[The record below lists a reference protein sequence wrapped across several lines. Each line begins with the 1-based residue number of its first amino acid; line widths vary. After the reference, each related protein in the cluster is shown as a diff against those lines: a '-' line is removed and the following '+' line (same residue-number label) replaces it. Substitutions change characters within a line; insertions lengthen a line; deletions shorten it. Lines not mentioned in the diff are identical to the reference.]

1 MKLKK
6 LIDMFLKEQC
16 RESYEGLEK
25 ALDLINHLWFED
37 YIEKYF
43 NLKEDDYEYALWDDL
58 YESVSLYW
66 FICFQK
72 EMALL
77 WIIIDHWYYDM
88 YHGYSDNKNIIYEL
102 ETLSDSEK
110 ESISQLSRYYLDKFS
125 LSNYIY

>member
-6 LIDMFLKEQC
+6 LIDMFLQEQC

-43 NLKEDDYEYALWDDL
+43 SFKEDDYEYALWDDL
-58 YESVSLYW
+58 YESVLLYW
-66 FICFQK
+66 FICFKK
-72 EMALL
+72 EMGLL

-88 YHGYSDNKNIIYEL
+88 SYGYSDNKKIISEL
-102 ETLSDSEK
+102 EALSDSEK
-110 ESISQLSRYYLDKFS
+110 ESISRLSRYYLDKFS
-125 LSNYIY
+125 LLSYIN